1 MAIEIRKNNV
11 DGEDKKVNKKIVLGA
26 IIAATLGLGIYGYKV
41 LPEMVT
47 VQVDPSGNPSNTYP
61 KVLAL
66 ASQSVLSIGGGVGYY
81 FSKEREKKFLILALV
96 GILVSVITLVYN
108 T

>member
-1 MAIEIRKNNV
+1 M
-11 DGEDKKVNKKIVLGA
+11 NKKIIVWA
-26 IIAATLGLGIYGYKV
+26 MIAAAIGLGIYGYKV

-47 VQVDPSGNPSNTYP
+47 VQVDLSGNPSNTYP
-61 KVLAL
+61 KVLAI
-66 ASQSVLSIGGGVGYY
+66 ASQSVLTIGGGIGYY
-81 FSKEREKKFLILALV
+81 FSKERQKSFLILAIV